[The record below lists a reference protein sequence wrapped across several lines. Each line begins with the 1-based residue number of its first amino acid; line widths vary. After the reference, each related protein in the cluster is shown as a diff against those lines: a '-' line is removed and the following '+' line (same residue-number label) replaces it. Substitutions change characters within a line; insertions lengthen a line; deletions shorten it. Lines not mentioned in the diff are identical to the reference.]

1 MEREEAGVAVEV
13 QDLTPECL
21 QRDALSILTLVQE
34 LSGLLAVAEI
44 AQKNEPLVRSLHGV
58 RHPAAL
64 QGLEERQ
71 SLERTRLR
79 IPPAQ
84 DARGPKHLLEQF
96 QDPLDP
102 LLDPCGQALDA
113 EVVSVP
119 VHDEPR
125 EKIPFPVNQAV
136 GHLDGKDA
144 SPERLRHLDPV
155 AHEVRVD
162 GADVARVEAD
172 RDQGMRVV
180 EADADRFFLRGA
192 MGAEIVHGDVPA
204 KDIVAAKLF
213 RGGSGRRERVS
224 RLQCL

>member
-1 MEREEAGVAVEV
+1 M
-13 QDLTPECL
+13 
-21 QRDALSILTLVQE
+21 
-34 LSGLLAVAEI
+34 AEI
-44 AQKNEPLVRSLHGV
+44 AQKNEPLVGSLHGV

-64 QGLEERQ
+64 QRLEERQ

-84 DARGPKHLLEQF
+84 DARGPEHLLEQF

-125 EKIPFPVNQAV
+125 EKIPFPVNQAI

-162 GADVARVEAD
+162 GTDVARVEAD

-180 EADADRFFLRGA
+180 EADADRLATMIQDHDFVPGPQPVLDRLDFIAEDPGMAGA
-192 MGAEIVHGDVPA
+192 QTALLI
-204 KDIVAAKLF
+204 F
-213 RGGSGRRERVS
+213 READG
-224 RLQCL
+224 RLQRFSDGTLGDLAGMRRASFAAPAAGSASENPR